1 MGGSTRVLRLVVLA
15 AFLALP
21 ALAWASRPDA
31 VWIGGV
37 YDDADADDVVLAV
50 SSAVGTLVPV
60 ATVAVPVR
68 STAPLLLPSPGGPAR
83 PPAVPAGP
91 PRAPPLG

>member
-1 MGGSTRVLRLVVLA
+1 MCGSTRVLRLVVLA
-15 AFLALP
+15 VLLALP

-37 YDDADADDVVLAV
+37 YDDADADDVVLAIT
-50 SSAVGTLVPV
+50 SAVGTLVPV
-60 ATVAVPVR
+60 AAAAVPVC
-68 STAPLLLPSPGGPAR
+68 SPPLRLLPSPGGRAR